1 MNSKL
6 LTKLENIALQ
16 AQGWKMYGVIT
27 PVFFL
32 IIFLSFHLI
41 ENTTYWIMVGGWTL
55 FLITCVIWWFW
66 TIRIF
71 VALSD
76 SHMEM
81 LKMMSEVAKDMT
93 LVKEDVKIMSEIEQ
107 KRNRQ
112 SK

>member
-1 MNSKL
+1 MTNNLYK
-6 LTKLENIALQ
+6 KLENIALQ

-27 PVFFL
+27 PVFFI
-32 IIFLSFHLI
+32 IIFFSFHLI
-41 ENTTYWIMVGGWTL
+41 ENNAYWIMVGGWAL
-55 FLITCVIWWFW
+55 FFITCLIWWFW

-76 SHMEM
+76 SHLEM
-81 LKMMSEVAKDMT
+81 LRIMSDVSKDMYE
-93 LVKEDVKIMSEIEQ
+93 VKQDVKIMSEIEQ